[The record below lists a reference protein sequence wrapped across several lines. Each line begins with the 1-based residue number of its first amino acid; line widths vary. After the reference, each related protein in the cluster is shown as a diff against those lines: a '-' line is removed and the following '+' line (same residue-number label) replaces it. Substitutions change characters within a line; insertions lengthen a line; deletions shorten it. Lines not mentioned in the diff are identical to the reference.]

1 MWWRLNF
8 LHIVPWVLSMVLKF
22 TLESLLHW
30 ETEGNILKHFC
41 PLWNWAQLV
50 EIWGESIET
59 VEPQINLICFN
70 QLDNSLLTA
79 VLYLHESVQI
89 LDECAFTV
97 KLKRIWPLSDF
108 LGVLP
113 DHVVLAEDEERPVD
127 GEAVLP
133 DRNRVV
139 QGHGAGTLRFGLLE
153 SWRYTTCRHGS
164 AIAVPDALWPS
175 IPWTQQARDVVS
187 ETGHSVKS
195 KPHGRWDEKGEKMRL
210 YSPRKQ
216 GAVPRSAWQRRGGE
230 ILISFR
236 PSSGFFC
243 NNTATG
249 AFKVRKE
256 KSQNRSSKQP
266 GQNPES
272 ISPNKSLC
280 AKTHKSQKVIQL
292 VFI

>member
-8 LHIVPWVLSMVLKF
+8 LHIVPCVLSMVLKF

-236 PSSGFFC
+236 PSSGFFV
-243 NNTATG
+243 TTPRPVLL
-249 AFKVRKE
+249 KLE
-256 KSQNRSSKQP
+256 KKNHRIAPVS
-266 GQNPES
+266 
-272 ISPNKSLC
+272 SPNK
-280 AKTHKSQKVIQL
+280 TPSQFPQISRFAQKHTSPKK
-292 VFI
+292 